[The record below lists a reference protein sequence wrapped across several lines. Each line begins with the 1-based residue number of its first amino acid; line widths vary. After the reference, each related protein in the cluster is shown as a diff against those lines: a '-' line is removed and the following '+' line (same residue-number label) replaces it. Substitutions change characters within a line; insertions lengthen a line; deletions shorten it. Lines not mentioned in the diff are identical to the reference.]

1 MPENV
6 DLTAAARSIA
16 NADEI
21 IKSVQVL
28 AHIPHVPDDDTRT
41 LVRRLFEI
49 LVHQNEALES
59 LRLAIAKLN
68 AV

>member
-1 MPENV
+1 MPENLH
-6 DLTAAARSIA
+6 LTAAARSIA

-28 AHIPHVPDDDTRT
+28 AHIPHVQDDDTRT
-41 LVRRLFEI
+41 LVRRLFET

-59 LRLAIAKLN
+59 LRLAIAKLHK
-68 AV
+68 V